1 MQPLGEAAT
10 LTENSNGLFLTF
22 GFAIAVVFL
31 VLSAQFES
39 FIAALIVM
47 ATVPLGLACAIFAL
61 LLTGGSINVYSQIG
75 LVLLVGIMAKN
86 GIFIVEFANQ
96 LRDKGADVH
105 SAIMGAATI
114 RLRPVMMTMA
124 STVLGGVP
132 LILSQGAGAE
142 ARTVLGFV
150 IVGGLG
156 FATLFT
162 LYLTPVAYLLLAGFS
177 TPRSTEEARLMREL
191 AEADAQPN
199 QM

>member
-1 MQPLGEAAT
+1 M
-10 LTENSNGLFLTF
+10 
-22 GFAIAVVFL
+22 
-31 VLSAQFES
+31 
-39 FIAALIVM
+39 
-47 ATVPLGLACAIFAL
+47 
-61 LLTGGSINVYSQIG
+61 
-75 LVLLVGIMAKN
+75 
-86 GIFIVEFANQ
+86 IVEFANQ

-124 STVLGGVP
+124 STVMSGVL
-132 LILSQGAGAE
+132 LILSQGAGPE